1 VTRDSGTAQSIR
13 AAKGAKSDAPRFRQ
27 RGVHRVVR
35 GVVARVRPQAV
46 TRDFARGHGERA

>member
-1 VTRDSGTAQSIR
+1 MTRDSGTAQSIR